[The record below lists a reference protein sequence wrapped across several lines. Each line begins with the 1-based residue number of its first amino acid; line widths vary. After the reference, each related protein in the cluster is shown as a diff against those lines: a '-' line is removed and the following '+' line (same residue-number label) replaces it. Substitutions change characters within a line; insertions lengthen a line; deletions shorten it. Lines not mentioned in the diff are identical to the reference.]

1 MDELRVARCQ
11 KCARTNYATH
21 DDVSNTIARGMT
33 PSDSRQAFVSR
44 SFIYVVSFAV
54 SFYVAFSV

>member
-21 DDVSNTIARGMT
+21 DDVSIARAMT